1 MQDEK
6 STTPEILPQAMK
18 IPTGVASKDETWA
31 NFVMY
36 Q

>member
-1 MQDEK
+1 MQDGK
-6 STTPEILPQAMK
+6 STTPEILPQATK
-18 IPTGVASKDETWA
+18 IPAGVASKEETWA